1 MKMES
6 KWYTIRVA
14 TNKERFVNEKL
25 KQDYARRGLKIET
38 LLPIEKSYF
47 LKAGKKAF
55 RDKIIYPGYIF
66 VSSENLE
73 ILQETLRLIPGNSG
87 ILKSRT
93 GEPATLKQS
102 EVEKMIADTER
113 AATLDLHSFTMGE
126 IVSIIGGPFDKFKGT
141 IEEINKE
148 KSKVK
153 VNVSIFGRATPVDL
167 TMEQIQKIID

>member
-1 MKMES
+1 MKMET

-14 TNKERFVNEKL
+14 TNKERFVNEKI

-66 VSSENLE
+66 VSSDNLE

-93 GEPATLKQS
+93 GEPAILKQS

-113 AATLDLHSFTMGE
+113 AATIDLQSFTMGE
-126 IVSIIGGPFDKFKGT
+126 IVSIIGGPFDKFRGT

>member
-14 TNKERFVNEKL
+14 TNKERFINEKL
-25 KQDYARRGLKIET
+25 KQDYIRRGLTIET

-55 RDKIIYPGYIF
+55 RDKIIYPGYLF
-66 VSSENLE
+66 VTTENLE
-73 ILQETLRLIPGNSG
+73 VLQETLRLIPGNAG

-93 GEPATLKQS
+93 GEPAVLKQS
-102 EVEKMIADTER
+102 EVDKMITDAEK
-113 AATLDLHSFTMGE
+113 AATIDLQSFTLGE
-126 IVSIIGGPFDKFKGT
+126 IVSIIGGPFDKFQGT

-153 VNVSIFGRATPVDL
+153 VNVSIFGRPTPVDL

>member
-1 MKMES
+1 MET

-14 TNKERFVNEKL
+14 TNKERFVNEKI

-66 VSSENLE
+66 VRSDNLE

-93 GEPATLKQS
+93 GEPAILKQS

-113 AATLDLHSFTMGE
+113 AATIDLQSFTMGE
-126 IVSIIGGPFDKFKGT
+126 IVSIIGGPFDKFRGT